1 MEDNICVRRVL
12 EKVLSRAYKEKNGRK
27 KAFKEIVTEIFF
39 QNAERH

>member
-12 EKVLSRAYKEKNGRK
+12 EKVLSRAYKNGRK